1 MYVVSHFWLMSNLWW
16 GLPLLAAALGAVL
29 RRVLPRTAAAYGAP
43 VCLLAG
49 VAGVL
54 VWRGVL
60 LDSLTSL
67 WAFWQSGLPLLAL
80 AVLAAGGA
88 VACAVCPG
96 RLGCAAAAAAA
107 VPWLACMA
115 VGLYGH
121 YLNSYG
127 SLHPALLALTL
138 AALAAAVLA
147 FSGAFAPAPAPAA
160 PAPSP
165 PPESG
170 PAGSLTVLC
179 G

>member
-43 VCLLAG
+43 VCLLAE

-88 VACAVCPG
+88 VACPV
-96 RLGCAAAAAAA
+96 R
-107 VPWLACMA
+107 
-115 VGLYGH
+115 
-121 YLNSYG
+121 
-127 SLHPALLALTL
+127 
-138 AALAAAVLA
+138 
-147 FSGAFAPAPAPAA
+147 
-160 PAPSP
+160 
-165 PPESG
+165 
-170 PAGSLTVLC
+170 
-179 G
+179 